1 MARATGGDGGRP
13 RRTLERL
20 LSRLGV
26 ASRTQAEALVRAGRV
41 RVDGRVVRAPETW
54 VDEDARLELDGRE
67 VTRARPLYLALNK
80 PRGYVTT
87 LSDPE
92 GGKTVYDL
100 LTHLDRW
107 VGPVGRLDKDTSGLL
122 LFTNDTAFAE
132 RLANPLSKVGKT
144 YRVRTVPALGDEEL
158 EQLRRGVQLDDGPT
172 RPAVVRSIGNWTSYG
187 VVEIEIHEG
196 RNRQVR
202 RMVRAVGAKVREL
215 RRVAIGSVQLG
226 DLASGA
232 TRELTAD
239 EVRALGGGAGQRA
252 R

>member
-1 MARATGGDGGRP
+1 MARATGGNGERP

-20 LSRLGV
+20 LSRLGL
-26 ASRTQAEALVRAGRV
+26 ASRTQAQALVRGGRV
-41 RVDGRVVRAPETW
+41 RVDGRVVRSPDAW
-54 VDEDARLELDGRE
+54 VDEGARLEIDGRQ
-67 VTRARPLYLALNK
+67 VVRAEPLYLALNK

-100 LTHLDRW
+100 LGHVDRW
-107 VGPVGRLDKDTSGLL
+107 VGPIGRLDKDTSGLL
-122 LFTNDTAFAE
+122 LFTNDTEFAE
-132 RLANPLSKVGKT
+132 RLANPASKVGKT
-144 YRVRTVPALGDEEL
+144 YRVRVAPALGEEQL
-158 EQLRRGVQLDDGPT
+158 ERLRRGVELDDGPT
-172 RPAVVRSIGNWTSYG
+172 RPAVVREIGNWSSYG

-215 RRVAIGSVQLG
+215 RRMAIGSVELG

-232 TRELTAD
+232 TRELSRA
-239 EVRALGGGAGQRA
+239 EVA
-252 R
+252 RLSENTVP

>member
-1 MARATGGDGGRP
+1 MARATGGNGGRP

-20 LSRLGV
+20 LSRMGV
-26 ASRTQAEALVRAGRV
+26 ASRSQAEALVSAGRV
-41 RVDGRVVRAPETW
+41 RVDGRVVRAPDAW
-54 VDEDARLELDGRE
+54 VDESARIEVDGRV
-67 VTRARPLYLALNK
+67 VTQAEPLYLALNK

-100 LTHLDRW
+100 LAHVDRW
-107 VGPVGRLDKDTSGLL
+107 VGPIGRLDKDTSGLL

-132 RLANPLSKVGKT
+132 RLANPASKVGKT
-144 YRVRTVPALGDEEL
+144 YRVRVAPALGEEQL
-158 EQLRRGVQLDDGPT
+158 EHLRRGVELDDGPT
-172 RPAVVRSIGNWTSYG
+172 RPAVVREVGNWTSYC
-187 VVEIEIHEG
+187 VVELKIHEG

-215 RRVAIGSVQLG
+215 RRVAIGNVELG

-232 TRELTAD
+232 TRVLTAS
-239 EVRALGGGAGQRA
+239 EVRALR
-252 R
+252 